1 MFTVSF
7 LLLFG
12 AVQCASRPN
21 FVLLFADDFGWGDVG
36 ANWAETKETP
46 NIDRLAASGIRF
58 TDFHAGASVCTPSRA
73 ALLTGRLGLRTGV
86 VKNFGVTSRYGLP
99 LNETTLPEMLK
110 AAGYSTG
117 MIGKWHLGINGLYH
131 PNHRGFE
138 FYYGLPYS
146 NDMGC
151 VDDPGYNLPMCL
163 PCPKKS
169 DATLRD
175 LFQAEAAIN
184 CDHWSD
190 AVPLFHNLDIIEQPA
205 NLNTLS
211 NRYAQMADSFIS
223 NQTND
228 TPFFLYVAFAHMHV
242 PQNHDPKYTNAST
255 RKTVFADTLLEMDT
269 TVGVILDSL
278 RRNGFTNDTLVL
290 FTGDNGPW
298 EGKCNL
304 TGTPGPYLGLW
315 EKRHSNGSS
324 CKTTAWEGGHREPGI
339 VSWPGTIKARVSNAL
354 VSALDVFPTFGKLA
368 GASLPEYRMFDGL
381 DISQVLFNGSEKGHD
396 FLPHPNSG
404 ASGVLG
410 HLDTLRKG
418 DWKIIYQTGGVASC
432 NSPHPKTVRHDPPLL
447 FNLKD
452 DEQESEAL
460 DVTKEPYSQILAE
473 MTKLLDEIK
482 ESVAKDNTTAALYT
496 NNPRARPC
504 CNENNVVCRCT
515 V

>member
-1 MFTVSF
+1 
-7 LLLFG
+7 
-12 AVQCASRPN
+12 
-21 FVLLFADDFGWGDVG
+21 
-36 ANWAETKETP
+36 
-46 NIDRLAASGIRF
+46 
-58 TDFHAGASVCTPSRA
+58 
-73 ALLTGRLGLRTGV
+73 
-86 VKNFGVTSRYGLP
+86 
-99 LNETTLPEMLK
+99 
-110 AAGYSTG
+110 
-117 MIGKWHLGINGLYH
+117 
-131 PNHRGFE
+131 
-138 FYYGLPYS
+138 
-146 NDMGC
+146 MGC
-151 VDDPGYNLPMCL
+151 ADDPGHNLPMCL

-169 DATLRD
+169 GYFED
-175 LFQAEAAIN
+175 LFQAKPIN
-184 CDHWSD
+184 CDIWHT
-190 AVPLFHNLDIIEQPA
+190 AIPLFHNLDIIEQPV
-205 NLNTLS
+205 NMDTLS
-211 NRYAQMADSFIS
+211 DRYAQMADSFIS
-223 NQTND
+223 NQTKD

-242 PQNHDPKYTNAST
+242 PQNHDPKYINAST

-269 TVGVILDSL
+269 TVGVIVDSL
-278 RRNGFTNDTLVL
+278 RRNGFTNNTLVL

-418 DWKIIYQTGGVASC
+418 DWKIIYQTGGVPSC
-432 NSPHPKTVRHDPPLL
+432 NSSHPKTVRHDPPLL

-496 NNPRARPC
+496 NNPHARPC